1 MQNEHKLDVGQSIYL
16 DCPHCGAEKKYGL
29 TRTQPNKYIYH
40 CFKCEASGAISPR
53 KVRITGNV
61 SKPKPASIPDNAE
74 YNPAY
79 WPKEAKA
86 WVGDLLPDAVKAK
99 FYYDPN
105 SDRIVTP
112 YFDNDGLLWTNARAL
127 DPEQKPK
134 YLLRKAERMGTDR
147 PIFIPDWEPN
157 QVLVLVEDVLSCLRV
172 RQIEGVQGV
181 ACMGTTLSD
190 TNLSKVKY
198 LQPSRVLVFFDN
210 DNSLVKKKQELL
222 RKKLELY
229 LTCDVKVVR
238 QDRDPKEFTREE
250 LECLMLNY

>member
-1 MQNEHKLDVGQSIYL
+1 MHKLQVDQTIYT
-16 DCPHCGAEKKYGL
+16 DCPKCGDTKHRLGI
-29 TRTQPNKYIYH
+29 TCISPNKYVYH
-40 CFKCEASGAISPR
+40 CFNCQDSGIQSPR
-53 KVRITGNV
+53 KMQIRGEIAKPTPARI
-61 SKPKPASIPDNAE
+61 PENAE
-74 YNPAY
+74 FNPAY
-79 WPKEAKA
+79 WPKEAKQ
-86 WVGDLLPDAVKAK
+86 WLGDLLPDAVQQK

-105 SDRIVTP
+105 SERLVAP

-134 YLLRKAERMGTDR
+134 YLLRKAERMGRDR
-147 PIFIPDWEPN
+147 PIYIPDWEPN

-198 LQPSRVLVFFDN
+198 LQPSKVLVFLDN
-210 DNSLVKKKQELL
+210 DNAKVKKQQEVL

-229 LTCDVKVVR
+229 LTCGVKVVR
-238 QDRDPKEFTREE
+238 TDRDPKEFRKEE
-250 LECLMLNY
+250 LECQIKQY